1 MHDFCDWRRE
11 FFVLGF
17 RVLASCPEIDSPCWF
32 IKFWSPNTPA
42 YHGGEGRKFW
52 IKIWIKGV
60 KRAVGMCRF
69 CVLCN
74 IETISASW
82 VTLRTSRQLGC
93 QEVIEGSAS
102 VEQE

>member
-1 MHDFCDWRRE
+1 MHRGFGFWR
-11 FFVLGF
+11 FVIG
-17 RVLASCPEIDSPCWF
+17 VLSRDRF
-32 IKFWSPNTPA
+32 TLLVYFMLVNTPA
-42 YHGGEGRKFW
+42 YHGREGRKFW
-52 IKIWIKGV
+52 IKICIKSV

-74 IETISASW
+74 IDTISASW
-82 VTLRTSRQLGC
+82 VTLRKSRQLGC